1 MIVDILLEGIV
12 LMGLFVVGGSLVII
26 SISVFAIRRKK

>member
-12 LMGLFVVGGSLVII
+12 LMGLFGVGGSLAII
-26 SISVFAIRRKK
+26 AISVFVMKRKK

>member
-12 LMGLFVVGGSLVII
+12 LMGLFVVGGSLAII
-26 SISVFAIRRKK
+26 AISVFAIRRKK